1 MKQKKALELLKNIL
15 DLANELQEK
24 QNENLRIKKDTKPKY
39 YFESNNE
46 REIIICKDSKQ
57 VSPNLESLKEAILTG
72 DGIKNKRVLKDEPTF
87 TQPKEVGFSAL
98 YNGVIRV
105 VNFNE
110 KGISGTQF
118 YGVEKVDVYINN
130 AECSGVILDILDGY
144 IVNNLVVFNEI
155 KKISE
160 DWVQHSNKL
169 IIF

>member
-1 MKQKKALELLKNIL
+1 M
-15 DLANELQEK
+15 
-24 QNENLRIKKDTKPKY
+24 
-39 YFESNNE
+39 
-46 REIIICKDSKQ
+46 
-57 VSPNLESLKEAILTG
+57 KEAILTG

-118 YGVEKVDVYINN
+118 YGDEKVDVYINN